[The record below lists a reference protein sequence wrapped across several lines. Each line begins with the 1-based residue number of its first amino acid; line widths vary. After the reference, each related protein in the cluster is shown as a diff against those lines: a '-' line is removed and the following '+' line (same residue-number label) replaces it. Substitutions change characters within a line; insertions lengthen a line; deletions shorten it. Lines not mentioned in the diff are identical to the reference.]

1 MKNIVDNK
9 SPSVTRKYFEKGFG
23 DRAKR
28 LVFGYRT
35 TTDTEAYLNRVLE
48 GVKKALDTGRSVH
61 VYLVFVKG
69 ISKGEAQ
76 EVVKAV
82 TDGIADVEKS
92 FDETFI
98 RVSPFIDI
106 TPETIQRLEGGQG
119 ERHKTSVGYRDCP

>member
-1 MKNIVDNK
+1 MKNIIDNK

-35 TTDTEAYLNRVLE
+35 TTDTEAYLGRVLE
-48 GVKKALDTGRSVH
+48 GVKKALETGRSVH

-76 EVVKAV
+76 SVISEVS
-82 TDGIADVEKS
+82 DSIAALQKS
-92 FDETFI
+92 YDEAFI

-106 TPETIQRLEGGQG
+106 TPQTIQRLEGG
-119 ERHKTSVGYRDCP
+119 VG

>member
-1 MKNIVDNK
+1 MKNIIDNK

-28 LVFGYRT
+28 LVFGYYT
-35 TTDTEAYLNRVLE
+35 TTDRATYHSRVQT
-48 GVKKALDTGRSVH
+48 GVKQALETGRSVH

-69 ISKGEAQ
+69 ISIGEAQ
-76 EVVKAV
+76 DVIREA

-92 FDETFI
+92 YDEVFI

-106 TPETIQRLEGGQG
+106 TPETIQRLEGVNG
-119 ERHKTSVGYRDCP
+119 

>member
-1 MKNIVDNK
+1 MKNIIDNK

-35 TTDTEAYLNRVLE
+35 TTDTEAYLGRVRE
-48 GVKKALDTGRSVH
+48 GVKKALATGRSVH

-69 ISKGEAQ
+69 ISIGEAQ
-76 EVVKAV
+76 SVIREA

-92 FDETFI
+92 YDEAFI

-106 TPETIQRLEGGQG
+106 TTETLDILE
-119 ERHKTSVGYRDCP
+119 EVNE